1 MIAGAAQ
8 AEIGVGGWPMICI
21 VPSQICTQARGQR
34 VNPGIPV
41 THNVSPAP
49 TPAPRA
55 GADADA
61 GASDKSDD
69 VSEQASDLDY
79 FLQLLL
85 GLAPT
90 ARGLAP
96 AGGVAQ
102 AVSGDDVLPP
112 DGKKLPPASDDSG
125 QVLLKFTPVLPLTQ
139 VVILGAAGGS
149 STGALSK
156 RVEGA
161 LRQLGG
167 EQKSIPAALR
177 QLVQAQ
183 TTAAGPADPHRSAI
197 AAPSPQGAQL
207 ATTAPVPPSGLAHAS
222 AIPVGSPDFGG
233 ALVSRV
239 QWMARNDLQFARIDL
254 SPAHLGPL
262 EIHIHLDGDKAQVTF
277 AAHHAMT
284 RDALEAAVPRL
295 RVLLGD
301 SGLQLVQVNV
311 GQQGMTDRDQ
321 RPYAHGAGGAV
332 TATGPSEAIE
342 SGAMRSVQTGLRQG
356 LVDDYA

>member
-1 MIAGAAQ
+1 M
-8 AEIGVGGWPMICI
+8 
-21 VPSQICTQARGQR
+21 
-34 VNPGIPV
+34 NPGIPV
-41 THNVSPAP
+41 THNASPAP

-55 GADADA
+55 GAD
-61 GASDKSDD
+61 GGESDKSDD
-69 VSEQASDLDY
+69 VSEQAPRLDF

-85 GLAPT
+85 GLAPP
-90 ARGLAP
+90 AQGVSA
-96 AGGVAQ
+96 AGGAAQ
-102 AVSGDDVLPP
+102 DADADDVLPP
-112 DGKKLPPASDDSG
+112 DGKKLPPGAPDSEPA
-125 QVLLKFTPVLPLTQ
+125 LLKFAPALPLTQ
-139 VVILGAAGGS
+139 VLTLSAGVG
-149 STGALSK
+149 GGGQVLAK
-156 RVEGA
+156 RVESA

-167 EQKSIPAALR
+167 EQKSIAAALR
-177 QLVQAQ
+177 QLVQSQ
-183 TTAAGPADPHRSAI
+183 GAAAAPVHHPGPSAI
-197 AAPSPQGAQL
+197 SAPLLQGAQL
-207 ATTAPVPPSGLAHAS
+207 AATVPATTPAPAPGVSHAP

-233 ALVSRV
+233 ALGSRV

-277 AAHHAMT
+277 GAHHAMT

-311 GQQGMTDRDQ
+311 GQQGMPDRDQ

-332 TATGPSEAIE
+332 TATAPSEAVE
-342 SGAMRSVQTGLRQG
+342 PGAMRSLQTGLRQG